1 MTCRAQSN
9 QGGDRA
15 TWTGH
20 PDFAVCTT
28 GAVCASSR
36 QENQSGLEVNGTR
49 GNSIDLKIAMLR
61 QNCGLKVPR
70 NCLVYQ
76 KLRTVPP
83 FSRAGPRPGC
93 LPPPA
98 AGAYTFVPGDSF
110 HENINRSWR
119 GLTIEPCP
127 RGGRRPLIFFLRL
140 ARAQRRLTL
149 KLTRPSSACHR
160 STSPNQKALSL
171 ALRAAAARRRH
182 SSARRRN
189 SSWDLA

>member
-70 NCLVYQ
+70 NCLVYRKAQ
-76 KLRTVPP
+76 NGSLRFPELDL
-83 FSRAGPRPGC
+83 A
-93 LPPPA
+93 PA
-98 AGAYTFVPGDSF
+98 AFLLQPG
-110 HENINRSWR
+110 
-119 GLTIEPCP
+119 LMLCAP
-127 RGGRRPLIFFLRL
+127 
-140 ARAQRRLTL
+140 A
-149 KLTRPSSACHR
+149 
-160 STSPNQKALSL
+160 
-171 ALRAAAARRRH
+171 
-182 SSARRRN
+182 
-189 SSWDLA
+189 